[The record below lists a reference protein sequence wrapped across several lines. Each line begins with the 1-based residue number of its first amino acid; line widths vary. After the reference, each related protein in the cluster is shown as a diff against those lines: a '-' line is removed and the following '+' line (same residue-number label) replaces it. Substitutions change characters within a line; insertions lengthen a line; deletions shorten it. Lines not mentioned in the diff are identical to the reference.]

1 MNGVKLTGL
10 WKNTS
15 KDGKPYL
22 SGSLGAVRILVFP
35 NEYKKGEKDPGFT
48 LFLSPK
54 EEKGSKA
61 SEMKPLDPFSGV

>member
-15 KDGKPYL
+15 KDGKAYL
-22 SGSLGAVRILVFP
+22 SGSLGGVRVLVFP
-35 NEYKKGEKDPGFT
+35 NEYKKGEKDPDFN

-54 EEKGSKA
+54 EEAKSTAADTKT
-61 SEMKPLDPFSGV
+61 LDPFAGV